1 MGAFALS
8 NRTSALLGQNGV
20 LITATGGDNVILF
33 TLLSSNGGNGV
44 EIGGDASGVQ
54 VAKSASASTSTAKP
68 RPNRGHGVAIT
79 GNAHDNVI
87 GGTPPPSSRPSAR
100 GT

>member
-1 MGAFALS
+1 M
-8 NRTSALLGQNGV
+8 

-54 VAKSASASTSTAKP
+54 VVKNGIGVNLNGTKP